1 MIIGSNIVLH
11 TLKWLKKVDFKC
23 SHSKQRKVYDM
34 IEVLV
39 TLRWIMML
47 YHMRVS
53 NQPQIYTLCQLL
65 INNIEKERKA
75 NTVKN
80 VKRDPI
86 SLG

>member
-1 MIIGSNIVLH
+1 MA
-11 TLKWLKKVDFKC
+11 KKVDFKC
-23 SHSKQRKVYDM
+23 SHSKQRKIYDM

-39 TLRWIMML
+39 TLRWIIML

-75 NTVKN
+75 NIVKN
-80 VKRDPI
+80 VKHDPI